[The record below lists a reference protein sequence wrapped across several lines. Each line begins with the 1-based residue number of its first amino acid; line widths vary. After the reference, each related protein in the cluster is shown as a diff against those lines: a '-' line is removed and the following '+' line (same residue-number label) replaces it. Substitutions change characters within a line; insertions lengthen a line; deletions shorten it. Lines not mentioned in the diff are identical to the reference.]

1 MLTNVRHQETGVRFI
16 LRRED
21 AILSRQ
27 LSAQVCSATGAE
39 LCEQEDGSTALGGMI
54 ADVMGLGKTLT
65 TLVSILRSSQKVLE
79 VPVASLAFCPLGG
92 DVVRTKATLVVVP
105 SARKS
110 RGLFRYPIKVG
121 PADISDRAF
130 GELGI

>member
-1 MLTNVRHQETGVRFI
+1 MLTYGRHQETGVRFI
-16 LRRED
+16 LMREN
-21 AILSRQ
+21 AIPSSQ
-27 LSAQVCSATGAE
+27 LSAQVCSATGAGF
-39 LCEQEDGSTALGGMI
+39 CEQEDGRTALGGMI

-65 TLVSILRSSQKVLE
+65 TLVSILRSSQKELE
-79 VPVASLAFCPLGG
+79 LPIARPAFCPLG
-92 DVVRTKATLVVVP
+92 DDIVQMKATLVVVP

-110 RGLFRYPIKVG
+110 QGLFRYRIKVG